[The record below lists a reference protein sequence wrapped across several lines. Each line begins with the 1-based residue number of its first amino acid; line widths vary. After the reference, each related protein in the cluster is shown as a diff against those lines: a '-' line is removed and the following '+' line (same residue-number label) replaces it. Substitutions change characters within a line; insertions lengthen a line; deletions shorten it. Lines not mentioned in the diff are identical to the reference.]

1 MKELLTVTEVAMHLK
16 VNKNTVYSYKKAG
29 LLKFMKLGKL
39 KCREQD
45 LEEFKEWC
53 VGKDVTDPFNVK
65 ILEENWGNK
74 KWKE

>member
-1 MKELLTVTEVAMHLK
+1 MKELLTVTEVAIHLK

-45 LEEFKEWC
+45 LEDFKEWC
-53 VGKDVTDPFNVK
+53 VGKDVTDSFNVK
-65 ILEENWGNK
+65 ILEENWGG
-74 KWKE
+74 